1 MAPERARIK
10 PAGEEHAMKI
20 AIGFKA
26 HSGWTAA
33 VALGLRD
40 NHPWLVERQRL
51 ELVEA
56 RDAART
62 RQPYHAA
69 AGLPPNEAQA
79 MVRCGIEAARRV
91 AAERVDQWLRQLF
104 VSGHNIAG
112 CAVLTGSSMP
122 AWTTEQIL
130 AVHIRMHKAEGV
142 LFPDALASAITTCGI
157 PLGLIP
163 EAALAAL
170 TLESCPWLDD
180 VATLGKWAGPPWGA
194 DQKHAA
200 LAALVAFGTRLS

>member
-1 MAPERARIK
+1 
-10 PAGEEHAMKI
+10 MKI

-40 NHPWLVERQRL
+40 DHPWLVERQRM

-56 RDAART
+56 RDAAST

-69 AGLPPNEAQA
+69 EGLPADEARA
-79 MVRCGIEAARRV
+79 VVRQGVAAARRV
-91 AAERVDQWLRQLF
+91 AADRIDVWLRQLM
-104 VSGHNIAG
+104 VSGHDIAG
-112 CAVLTGSSMP
+112 CAVLTGSPMP

-142 LFPDALASAITTCGI
+142 LFPDALAAAVAACGM

-170 TLESCPWLDD
+170 TRSSCPWLDD
-180 VATLGKWAGPPWGA
+180 VAALGKWAGPPWGA

-200 LAALVAFGTRLS
+200 LAALVAFGSRLS